1 MRKKTLG
8 ILKHFAQHPE
18 KTVPQ
23 VAKDL
28 GYPYQTVYMA
38 KRNHMDKAESK
49 KSEPKLIM
57 EYVAPEKTDPV
68 NSPAHYLVGGI
79 ETIDF
84 IEAKQLNYNLGNAV
98 KYIARSGHKDDRKQD
113 IEKAVWYLNR
123 EISRML

>member
-1 MRKKTLG
+1 MRSKTKEMLNYM
-8 ILKHFAQHPE
+8 AQHPE
-18 KTVPQ
+18 KTVSEI
-23 VAKDL
+23 AKDL
-28 GYPYQTVYMA
+28 GYHYQTVYMA
-38 KRNHMDKAESK
+38 KRNHMK
-49 KSEPKLIM
+49 KTEPKLIM

-113 IEKAVWYLNR
+113 IEKAVWYLKR

>member
-1 MRKKTLG
+1 MRSKTKEMLNYM
-8 ILKHFAQHPE
+8 AQHPE
-18 KTVPQ
+18 KTVSEI
-23 VAKDL
+23 AKDL
-28 GYPYQTVYMA
+28 GYHYQTVYMV
-38 KRNHMDKAESK
+38 KRNHMK
-49 KSEPKLIM
+49 KTEPKLIM

-113 IEKAVWYLNR
+113 IEKAVWYLKR

>member
-1 MRKKTLG
+1 MISKTKEMLNYM
-8 ILKHFAQHPE
+8 AQHPE
-18 KTVPQ
+18 KTVSEI
-23 VAKDL
+23 AKDL
-28 GYPYQTVYMA
+28 GYHYQTVYMV
-38 KRNHMDKAESK
+38 KRNYMDKAKPK

-113 IEKAVWYLNR
+113 IEKAVWYLKR

>member
-1 MRKKTLG
+1 MRSKTKEMLNYM
-8 ILKHFAQHPE
+8 AQHPE
-18 KTVPQ
+18 KTVSEI
-23 VAKDL
+23 AKDL
-28 GYPYQTVYMA
+28 GYHYQTVYMV
-38 KRNHMDKAESK
+38 KRNHMK
-49 KSEPKLIM
+49 KTEPKLIM